1 MPADRLDPLALTAYL
16 RDNGTYAAILALS
29 DRNLEDLAKALTDA
43 LTVARNAIC
52 LREMRQGE
60 TRP

>member
-1 MPADRLDPLALTAYL
+1 MPSDRLTPMDVAAYL

-60 TRP
+60 ARP